1 MIPMTWTATEPDKDH
16 IKKDMMARER
26 MIKIKRRVRLNMRMK
41 SPQLCQK
48 ILRIFIKRVG
58 IIMC

>member
-1 MIPMTWTATEPDKDH
+1 MTWTATEPDRDH
-16 IKKDMMARER
+16 TKRGMMVRER
-26 MIKIKRRVRLNMRMK
+26 MIKIKRRGRLNMRMK
-41 SPQLCQK
+41 SQQLCQK